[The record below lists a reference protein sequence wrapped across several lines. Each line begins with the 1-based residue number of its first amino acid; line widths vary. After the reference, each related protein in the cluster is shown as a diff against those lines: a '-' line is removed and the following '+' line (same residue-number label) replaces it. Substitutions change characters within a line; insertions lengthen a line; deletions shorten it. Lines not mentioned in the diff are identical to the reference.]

1 MFSFNFLLKCHR
13 CQVILGW
20 EKIEGFGKHGLY
32 IKKKKK
38 ISAGKGPVSCCSST
52 FETNCSSQTPLDFQ
66 GQEQNLPDKRFP
78 VIQDFLLEFNSEDNM
93 DFPAGFSSPAKWDD
107 TNETCPLLVQG

>member
-38 ISAGKGPVSCCSST
+38 SVQVRG
-52 FETNCSSQTPLDFQ
+52 L
-66 GQEQNLPDKRFP
+66 FP
-78 VIQDFLLEFNSEDNM
+78 VAVLPLRQTAHPKPLWTSKGKSKIFLTKDFL
-93 DFPAGFSSPAKWDD
+93 
-107 TNETCPLLVQG
+107 